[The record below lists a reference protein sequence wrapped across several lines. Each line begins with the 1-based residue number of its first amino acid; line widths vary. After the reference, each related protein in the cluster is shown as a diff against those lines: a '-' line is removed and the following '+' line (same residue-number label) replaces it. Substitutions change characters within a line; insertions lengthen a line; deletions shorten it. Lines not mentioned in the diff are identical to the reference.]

1 MSAISLFGNLERTRQ
16 ISTVL
21 VKHGFGEILSRIG
34 LGSLRRKEDEEKA
47 PKISFAQRLRLVLQ
61 ELGPS
66 FIKLGQIIS
75 TRPDLIPAD
84 IFEEMK
90 KLQDDV
96 PPVPFEEI
104 KPVIET
110 ELGGTLDELFEEFQP
125 KPLASASIG
134 QVHRA
139 KLRLGADTLVEVVIK
154 VQRPN
159 IRATIERDLEL
170 LYTFAR
176 LVERFIPES
185 RLYAPVGLVREFD
198 RTIIAELD
206 FLAEAD
212 NAERFAR
219 NFAKNP
225 QVRFPQIYRERTGK
239 KVLTMEFLD
248 GLKITEAA
256 KQGVSGEAIAR
267 AALAAIAQ
275 MIFED
280 GLFHADPHPGNLL
293 VLRPFDGPV
302 VLGLLDL
309 GLVGRLN
316 ERMQDATIDLM
327 AAAIRQDVDALT
339 DALLAIGK
347 PQESI
352 DKDALR
358 SLVGTVSQKYLG
370 RPLKE
375 IEVSAMIRDLID
387 GGKQFRV
394 EMPTELVMMGKAL
407 MTVEGIGKELY
418 PDLDVYTELKPYFLK
433 LVWRRYNP
441 EKLGREALRGLGQ
454 LNRLAINLPDQLH
467 TILEDLRRGRLA
479 LKTQDIEHPATT
491 DRLGRRLF
499 SGMIVASLVIA
510 GGLAWQDDSTLG
522 GWLFAV
528 AFFVFVVHALR
539 DFLRSSAP

>member
-1 MSAISLFGNLERTRQ
+1 MISPITLFGSLDRARQ

-21 VKHGFGEILSRIG
+21 VRHGFGEILSRVG
-34 LGSLRRKEDEEKA
+34 LGTLRRKEDEEAA

-66 FIKLGQIIS
+66 FVKLGQIIS
-75 TRPDLIPAD
+75 TRPDLIPAE
-84 IFEEMK
+84 IHAELK
-90 KLQDDV
+90 KLQDSV
-96 PPVPFEEI
+96 PPVPFAELR
-104 KPVIET
+104 PPIESA
-110 ELGGTLDELFEEFQP
+110 LGGTLEELFVEFQE

-139 KLRLGADTLVEVVIK
+139 RLQAGEAVVDVVVK

-159 IRATIERDLEL
+159 IREVIERDLEL
-170 LYTFAR
+170 LYGFAK

-185 RLYAPVGLVREFD
+185 RLYSPVGLVREFD
-198 RTIIAELD
+198 QTILAELD

-225 QVRFPQIYRERTGK
+225 SVRFPKIYRERSSK
-239 KVLTMEFLD
+239 KVLTMEFFD
-248 GLKITEAA
+248 GLKITEATQHGA
-256 KQGVSGEAIAR
+256 SGEQIAKT
-267 AALAAIAQ
+267 ALGVVAQ
-275 MIFED
+275 MVFED

-293 VLRPFDGPV
+293 VLRPLDGPV

-316 ERMQDATIDLM
+316 ERLQDATIDLM
-327 AAAIRQDVDALT
+327 VAAVRQDVDALT

-347 PQESI
+347 PRGSV

-370 RPLKE
+370 RPLRE
-375 IEVSAMIRDLID
+375 IEVSAMIGDLID
-387 GGKQFRV
+387 GGKQFNI

-407 MTVEGIGKELY
+407 MTIEGIGKELY
-418 PDLDVYTELKPYFLK
+418 PELDVYTELKPYFLK

-441 EKLGREALRGLGQ
+441 EKLGREALRGLSQ
-454 LNRLAINLPDQLH
+454 VNRLALNLPDQLH

-479 LKTQDIEHPATT
+479 LKTQDVQQAEIY

-499 SGMIVASLVIA
+499 SSIVVVGLLVSGALLWEKGDIGFWLLLVA
-510 GGLAWQDDSTLG
+510 LVVGLFHL
-522 GWLFAV
+522 
-528 AFFVFVVHALR
+528 LR
-539 DFLRSSAP
+539 DFWRGPQP